1 MNFKELTFNKLDKTD
16 IKLFYILLGT
26 VFVYTALETLGIG
39 SFMPFLTVLSNPE
52 EIQNNKIISFLHESL
67 GGGDQMQFAVK
78 VGISICAI
86 MLVRT
91 GVLYFLTWFKVK
103 FSNLVFR
110 KLSVRLLEVY
120 LSLPYSYFL
129 MNNTAAML
137 KNITKEI
144 TCIRTTLLIVIDLI
158 TNTTLLLAIISF
170 LFYIDKYLVFFA
182 GLYSIFVILVISKLT
197 KSKILKE
204 GKLAE
209 FNYRNVFKSGKQ
221 SLDGVKEIKQTQS
234 GDHFIGKYDFSMKG
248 YTENNVNIQML
259 KQGPV
264 ICLEL
269 FTYLAFFGVVFYL
282 TKSKEGF
289 VNAVPTLGM
298 LAMAVKRVIPALNNI
313 NGGLAKLRSLRPPL
327 EILNEVFNEG
337 EKSIHLGKDPNFK
350 FKESISFENISFS
363 YEGSQKKAL
372 KDITFTI
379 KKGMKVG
386 IVGGSGSGKTTLVD
400 ILLGLLENYEGKIKV
415 DSNEISIKNHG
426 SLQELIGYIPQQI
439 YLLDD
444 TVEKNVAFGVEESDI
459 NSELIKDCAKT
470 AQIDALIETLPLK
483 YQNILGDRGLKLSG
497 GERQRIGIA
506 RAIYR
511 NPEILILDE
520 ATSALDNIVEA
531 KFQKAIDKYAQNKT
545 LLVIAHRLTTV
556 KDCDVIYIFNEGKLE
571 AFGSF
576 EELSKDSE
584 YFQKLLNPNQDE
596 VSAERV

>member
-269 FTYLAFFGVVFYL
+269 FTYLAFFGVVF
-282 TKSKEGF
+282 
-289 VNAVPTLGM
+289 
-298 LAMAVKRVIPALNNI
+298 
-313 NGGLAKLRSLRPPL
+313 
-327 EILNEVFNEG
+327 
-337 EKSIHLGKDPNFK
+337 
-350 FKESISFENISFS
+350 
-363 YEGSQKKAL
+363 
-372 KDITFTI
+372 
-379 KKGMKVG
+379 
-386 IVGGSGSGKTTLVD
+386 
-400 ILLGLLENYEGKIKV
+400 
-415 DSNEISIKNHG
+415 
-426 SLQELIGYIPQQI
+426 
-439 YLLDD
+439 
-444 TVEKNVAFGVEESDI
+444 
-459 NSELIKDCAKT
+459 
-470 AQIDALIETLPLK
+470 
-483 YQNILGDRGLKLSG
+483 
-497 GERQRIGIA
+497 
-506 RAIYR
+506 
-511 NPEILILDE
+511 
-520 ATSALDNIVEA
+520 
-531 KFQKAIDKYAQNKT
+531 
-545 LLVIAHRLTTV
+545 
-556 KDCDVIYIFNEGKLE
+556 
-571 AFGSF
+571 
-576 EELSKDSE
+576 
-584 YFQKLLNPNQDE
+584 
-596 VSAERV
+596 